1 MELEVCIGVFGSCAG
16 STACFRSFAY
26 VSLMIRDH
34 GVGSEVCKCFLVA
47 CVGITVCFQSFINI
61 SLMRASELRRV
72 RICVCVRVYLCVPE
86 KS

>member
-1 MELEVCIGVFGSCAG
+1 MELEVCIFVGSFAG
-16 STACFRSFAY
+16 STACFQSFAE
-26 VSLMIRDH
+26 VSLMLWDH
-34 GVGSEVCKCFLVA
+34 GVGPEVCQWFLVA